1 MTEETVPHDWLPRL
15 ASVTLTAIVVAG
27 ALAFAFS

>member
-1 MTEETVPHDWLPRL
+1 MTDETLPHAWLPRV
-15 ASVTLTAIVVAG
+15 ASVTLTVIVVAG